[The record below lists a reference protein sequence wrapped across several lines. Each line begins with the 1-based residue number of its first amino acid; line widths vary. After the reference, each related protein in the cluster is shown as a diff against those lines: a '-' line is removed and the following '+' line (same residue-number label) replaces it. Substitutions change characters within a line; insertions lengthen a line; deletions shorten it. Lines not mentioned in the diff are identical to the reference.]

1 MLQTRRFN
9 PAALLDFPNVFGL
22 SGSNSDRLLGRSAS
36 REDVIT
42 PFVHNENWRL
52 DVQESE
58 PVLYI
63 VLADFLRKGTVNLI
77 NVAASVLLLIIALS
91 FILIILERF
100 YTFSKEICTFVGS
113 DLLLNFSKDS
123 LTPSLHFLMIYI
135 FTF

>member
-1 MLQTRRFN
+1 MKTGGSMFKNQN
-9 PAALLDFPNVFGL
+9 PFSESF
-22 SGSNSDRLLGRSAS
+22 SQIFS
-36 REDVIT
+36 
-42 PFVHNENWRL
+42 
-52 DVQESE
+52 QE
-58 PVLYI
+58 
-63 VLADFLRKGTVNLI
+63 TVNLI
-77 NVAASVLLLIIALS
+77 NVAASVLLLIIVLS

>member
-1 MLQTRRFN
+1 MFLDSV
-9 PAALLDFPNVFGL
+9 ALILTVF
-22 SGSNSDRLLGRSAS
+22 LGRSAS

>member
-1 MLQTRRFN
+1 MFKNQNLFSTSFSQIF
-9 PAALLDFPNVFGL
+9 
-22 SGSNSDRLLGRSAS
+22 S
-36 REDVIT
+36 
-42 PFVHNENWRL
+42 
-52 DVQESE
+52 QE
-58 PVLYI
+58 
-63 VLADFLRKGTVNLI
+63 TVNLI

-123 LTPSLHFLMIYI
+123 RTPSLHFLMIYI

>member
-1 MLQTRRFN
+1 MKT
-9 PAALLDFPNVFGL
+9 G
-22 SGSNSDRLLGRSAS
+22 GSMFKNQNLFSESFS
-36 REDVIT
+36 QI
-42 PFVHNENWRL
+42 FS
-52 DVQESE
+52 QE
-58 PVLYI
+58 
-63 VLADFLRKGTVNLI
+63 TVNLI
-77 NVAASVLLLIIALS
+77 NVAASVLLLIIVLS